1 MSMANFVISS
11 NGIPYISHTIGSP
24 IAYAIKWYD
33 FCTPKLNQL
42 NDTLKNYK
50 NYTCLVPSSILGG

>member
-11 NGIPYISHTIGSP
+11 NETPYISDTIGSP
-24 IAYAIKWYD
+24 IAYAI
-33 FCTPKLNQL
+33 CTPKLNQL
-42 NDTLKNYK
+42 NDTLKKYK